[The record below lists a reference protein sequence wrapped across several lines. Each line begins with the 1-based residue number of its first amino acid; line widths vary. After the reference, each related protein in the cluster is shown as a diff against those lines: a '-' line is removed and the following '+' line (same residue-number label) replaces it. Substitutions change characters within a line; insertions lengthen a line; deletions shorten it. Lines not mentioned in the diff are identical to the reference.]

1 MAKIIRAREEARFT
15 VLPNQLLDDRRLSW
29 AALGLLTWM
38 LRLPPDWEIG
48 GIKQIAAQKR
58 GSLRREGRDTIAKC
72 LKELEQAGYLSRE
85 RRQDPKTGRWET
97 VTVVRSRPA
106 AKSQVKAPTR
116 SAQHAKPQVA
126 PSPGNPGLG
135 EPGPGFPGRTYKTVT
150 KTDLP
155 GGVLTNEQPG
165 SAAGVEQAGRQA
177 AKARERNRP
186 EADQAAAEVVDPAAV
201 EVVDGLTWPD
211 HIRPDRGTC
220 QRLVSLAARCLAA
233 GHHPAAIRQAA
244 EQAMPGARTAGSVV
258 VALRRLADL
267 TPDPA
272 LAEAAERAERQAQQE
287 RQQERMSR
295 IPHRF
300 VPHPRRPSYCSS
312 CGRTELQRVHSLQR
326 VHTMEVA
333 R

>member
-15 VLPNQLLDDRRLSW
+15 VLPNNLLDDPRLSW

-48 GIKQIAAQKR
+48 GIKRLAAQKR
-58 GSLRREGRDTIAKC
+58 GSLRREGRDIIAKC
-72 LKELEQAGYLSRE
+72 LKELEAAGYLVRE

-106 AKSQVKAPTR
+106 AKSQV
-116 SAQHAKPQVA
+116 A

-135 EPGPGFPGRTYKTVT
+135 EPGPGFPGRSYKTVT

-155 GGVLTNEQPG
+155 GAAVEQSG
-165 SAAGVEQAGRQA
+165 AAGRGLNQAGRQD
-177 AKARERNRP
+177 NTQTQV
-186 EADQAAAEVVDPAAV
+186 ADPATDRDAAEVVDALA
-201 EVVDGLTWPD
+201 WPD
-211 HIRPDRGTC
+211 VIRPDRGTRH
-220 QRLVSLAARCLAA
+220 RLVKLAGECLAA
-233 GHHPAAIRQAA
+233 GHRPQTIRDTA
-244 EQAMPGARTAGSVV
+244 EMAMPGARSAGSVV
-258 VALRRLADL
+258 AALRRLADEP
-267 TPDPA
+267 PDPT
-272 LAEAAERAERQAQQE
+272 LAEAAERAERQA
-287 RQQERMSR
+287 QQERMSR

-312 CGRTELQRVHSLQR
+312 CGRTELQRVH
-326 VHTMEVA
+326 TMEVA

>member
-1 MAKIIRAREEARFT
+1 
-15 VLPNQLLDDRRLSW
+15 
-29 AALGLLTWM
+29 
-38 LRLPPDWEIG
+38 
-48 GIKQIAAQKR
+48 
-58 GSLRREGRDTIAKC
+58 LRREGRDTVAKC

-106 AKSQVKAPTR
+106 AKSQV
-116 SAQHAKPQVA
+116 A

-155 GGVLTNEQPG
+155 GALTNEQPG

-220 QRLVSLAARCLAA
+220 QRPVTLAARCLAA
-233 GHHPAAIRQAA
+233 GHHPAAMRQAA